1 MKLVYKIG
9 LGILVATNLFFVV
22 TLIYSMIR
30 YDSRVEKNQKFI
42 SDTIKEEVAKQIPR
56 TMPNVTGPVYVPQPD
71 K

>member
-9 LGILVATNLFFVV
+9 LGILVATNLFFIS

-30 YDSRVEKNQKFI
+30 YDSRVEKNRKFI

-56 TMPNVTGPVYVPQPD
+56 TMPNVTGGVYVPN

>member
-9 LGILVATNLFFVV
+9 LGILVATNLFFIA
-22 TLIYSMIR
+22 TLIYSMIK
-30 YDSRVEKNQKFI
+30 YDSRVEKNRKFI

-56 TMPNVTGPVYVPQPD
+56 TMPNVTGPVYVPN

>member
-9 LGILVATNLFFVV
+9 LGILVATNLFFIV
-22 TLIYSMIR
+22 TLIYSMIK
-30 YDSRVEKNQKFI
+30 YDSRVEKNRKFI

-56 TMPNVTGPVYVPQPD
+56 TMPNVTGGVYVPN